1 MAAKRCDTCKSTA
14 TDPDFM
20 CLSYDSCTTVHGGRG
35 RVLMCD
41 VCEQVPAAFT
51 CKADAASLCVTCDAD
66 IHSANDLAHR
76 HYRVPID
83 PFLGPQKEDVAVMG
97 SWSLSPGFNHKL
109 GMETCLVET
118 EDLGISEMDPFID
131 LEYQDAYRV
140 LQHHN
145 LGMESLVPVQIE
157 PITTIPVVNHIHFC
171 QSQSLSHS
179 VSSSSIEVGDGNSL
193 SDISYPLRGT
203 TADPSVL
210 ICNNQ
215 ADQVGTMDRVARVL
229 RYREKRKKRKFEKT
243 VRYASRKAYAESR
256 PRIKG
261 RFVKRTQ
268 IHNRVNHL
276 CNSATSPPPP
286 PTTTSHTH
294 YYGIVPSF

>member
-1 MAAKRCDTCKSTA
+1 MAAKHCDICKPTA

-20 CLSYDSCTTVHGGRG
+20 CLSYDSSTTVHGGIG

-41 VCEQVPAAFT
+41 VCEQAPAAFT
-51 CKADAASLCVTCDAD
+51 CKADAAALCVACDAD
-66 IHSANDLAHR
+66 IHSANHLARR

-83 PFLGPQKEDVAVMG
+83 PFLGPQKEDVIVMG
-97 SWSLSPGFNHKL
+97 SWSLLPGFNHK
-109 GMETCLVET
+109 LVET
-118 EDLGISEMDPFID
+118 EDLGISEMDPLID
-131 LEYQDAYRV
+131 LEYQDGYHV

-157 PITTIPVVNHIHFC
+157 PATTVPVVNPIHFC

-179 VSSSSIEVGDGNSL
+179 VSSSSVELSDGISV

-203 TADPSVL
+203 TVDPSVL
-210 ICNNQ
+210 ICNNE
-215 ADQVGTMDRVARVL
+215 ANQVGTMDRVARVL
-229 RYREKRKKRKFEKT
+229 RYREKRKKRKFVKT

-268 IHNRVNHL
+268 IHNRVDHL
-276 CNSATSPPPP
+276 CNSAISPSTTTT
-286 PTTTSHTH
+286 TTTSHTH
-294 YYGIVPSF
+294 YYGIVPSFL